1 MRMMKMNEED
11 RQHAEEQE
19 ELRLGSVICE
29 GKGWPSSSK
38 EGEPR
43 LSSLSYSVSLLL
55 QQNHI

>member
-43 LSSLSYSVSLLL
+43 LSSLIL
-55 QQNHI
+55 